1 MKMTGNPVFDYSKLR
16 GRIVEKFGTQKQF
29 SKAMHMSESSL
40 TLKLA
45 GSSYFTQGE
54 IYRATALL
62 DLEDG
67 SVSPYFFTLKV

>member
-1 MKMTGNPVFDYSKLR
+1 MTSNPVFDYSKLR

-29 SKAMHMSESSL
+29 SKAMNMSESSL

-45 GSSYFTQGE
+45 GASYFTQGE

-62 DLEDG
+62 DLEEG